1 MAPPRKAPP
10 APRSASP
17 LDQMTEAQ
25 RQEAREMYEKVCE
38 GLDEAWRLNATMRDL
53 LSEPGN
59 AGVSILLI
67 QMRAEARVEI
77 MKKMLEGKMQAEDV
91 QRQQADVTN
100 AQRRTRRAVDQDQVD
115 GTTAEP
121 RPQVNAPEEI
131 ILDPMQ
137 RTLDE
142 WNLA

>member
-1 MAPPRKAPP
+1 MDKGPK
-10 APRSASP
+10 SP
-17 LDQMTEAQ
+17 FDRMNEAQ
-25 RQEAREMYEKVCE
+25 RKEAAAMYEKVCE
-38 GLDEAWRLNATMRDL
+38 GLDEGWHLNATMRDI
-53 LSEPGN
+53 LSEPDN
-59 AGVSILLI
+59 VGVRGLLI

-77 MKKMLEGKMQAEDV
+77 MKKLIEGKIQAEDV
-91 QRQQADVTN
+91 RRQQVDAQN
-100 AQRRTRRAVDQDQVD
+100 AHWRTRRAVDQDQVD